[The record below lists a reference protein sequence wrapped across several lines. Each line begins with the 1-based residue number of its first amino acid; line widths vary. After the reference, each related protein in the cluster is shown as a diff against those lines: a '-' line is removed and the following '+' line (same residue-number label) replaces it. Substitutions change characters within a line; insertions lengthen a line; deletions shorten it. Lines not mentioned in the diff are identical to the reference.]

1 MAVRCSIG
9 PPSLLEMSSGERRG
23 FQGGEGLSCTLF
35 LGIKNG
41 ELAERTQYAD
51 SGWHSIKALQ
61 EV

>member
-1 MAVRCSIG
+1 MLYWTTFSVGNVKWRKTRLS
-9 PPSLLEMSSGERRG
+9 RG
-23 FQGGEGLSCTLF
+23 RGIELHSF

-51 SGWHSIKALQ
+51 SGWHCIKALQ